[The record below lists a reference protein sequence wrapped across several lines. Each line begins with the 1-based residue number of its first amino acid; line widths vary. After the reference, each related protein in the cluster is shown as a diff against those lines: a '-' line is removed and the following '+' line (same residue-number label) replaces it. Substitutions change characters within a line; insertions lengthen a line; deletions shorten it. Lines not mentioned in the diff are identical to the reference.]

1 MTTTTTPQQPA
12 AAGAAPGP
20 GKLPRISYFGYA
32 AGDMANNLA
41 FTTATMFLLVYYT
54 DVAGI
59 SAAAAGTLFLVA
71 RIFDAFTD
79 VWAGRVVD
87 KTYTRRW
94 GKFRPFILFGAFPL
108 LALTFATFHVPQIGE
123 SGMLLYAYVT
133 YIALG
138 LAYTFVNIPYGSLA
152 AAMTQVP
159 AERAKLA
166 SARTIGAAVTGGFLG
181 IFVAPMLT
189 ADRDLQQVFT
199 NVTLLFVVVGCALYF
214 FTFMTAKERVERD
227 VEHVSMRQSLA
238 NLKGNKPLLML
249 CVSTLLLL
257 TGMITS
263 STASIYFLR
272 DVFQSLHLY
281 PVVAGSQL
289 VLMLVVAPFVPKVV
303 RRFGKRSAYIA
314 GGVIGATGS
323 TIAFLAPTVWI
334 ALAGNILGMFGILF
348 VSIVIWALEA
358 DTVEYGEW
366 KTGVRTEGTTYAIF
380 SFTRK
385 AGQALGGALGAYAL
399 AVGGYVAGAEVQSTA
414 AEWGIR
420 AAAGLIP
427 ALLTLAAALVMLAYP
442 LTDDLHARIVAE
454 IKDRRAAAGDRASHD
469 PHTSTAALATEDP
482 QPPFAGTDTK

>member
-1 MTTTTTPQQPA
+1 MTTTTTSHDP
-12 AAGAAPGP
+12 AGAPPEGATPR
-20 GKLPRISYFGYA
+20 LPRISYFGYA

-108 LALTFATFHVPQIGE
+108 LALTFATFHVPQIGD

-189 ADRDLQQVFT
+189 SDRDLQQVFT
-199 NVTLLFVVVGCALYF
+199 TVTLIFVVIGCVLYF
-214 FTFMTAKERVERD
+214 FTFLTAKERVQRD
-227 VEHVSMRQSLA
+227 VPHVSMRQSFA
-238 NLKGNKPLLML
+238 NLKGNRPLLML
-249 CVSTLLLL
+249 CLSTLLLL
-257 TGMITS
+257 TGMMTS
-263 STASIYFLR
+263 QTASIYFMR

-281 PVVAGSQL
+281 PIVAASQL
-289 VLMLVVAPFVPKVV
+289 VLMLLVAPFVPKVV
-303 RRFGKRSAYIA
+303 RRFGKRNAYIA
-314 GGVIGATGS
+314 GGLIGAVGS
-323 TIAFLAPTVWI
+323 SIAFVAPTVWI

-366 KTGVRTEGTTYAIF
+366 KTGVRTEGTTYAVF

-385 AGQALGGALGAYAL
+385 VGQALGGALGAYAL
-399 AVGGYVAGAEVQSTA
+399 AVGGYVAAAEVQTVS

-427 ALLTLAAALVMLAYP
+427 GLLTLGAALIMLAYP
-442 LTDDLHARIVAE
+442 LTDDVHARMVAE
-454 IKDRRAAAGDRASHD
+454 IRSRREATGDDEPVD
-469 PHTSTAALATEDP
+469 PHTSDAALATEDP
-482 QPPFAGTDTK
+482 QPPFAGTDKQ